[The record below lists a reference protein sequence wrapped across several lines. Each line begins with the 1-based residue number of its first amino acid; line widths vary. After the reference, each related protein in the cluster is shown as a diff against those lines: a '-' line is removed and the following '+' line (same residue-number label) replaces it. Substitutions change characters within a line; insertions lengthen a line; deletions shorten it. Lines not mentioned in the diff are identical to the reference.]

1 VYVSSWLK
9 VYHPAEFACALLN
22 SQPMGF
28 YSASSIVQDA
38 QRHGVTVLPVC
49 VQHSRRDN
57 TLEPDK
63 TPVTVAGLVVGRQ
76 RPQTASGVMF
86 VSVEDE
92 TGVANLVVTVPVFDA
107 YRHALLHSKLILVR
121 GVLEREGQVIHVLV
135 REVERLELTLTGAEE
150 QVELPARSRDFH

>member
-1 VYVSSWLK
+1 
-9 VYHPAEFACALLN
+9 
-22 SQPMGF
+22 
-28 YSASSIVQDA
+28 
-38 QRHGVTVLPVC
+38 
-49 VQHSRRDN
+49 
-57 TLEPDK
+57 
-63 TPVTVAGLVVGRQ
+63 
-76 RPQTASGVMF
+76 MF